1 MVTSSGP
8 GNIMGV
14 TSGGHSREQ
23 LETPN
28 SKKTE
33 KHLSFASAPKPSK
46 AGTPG
51 PPAEAGPPPAGGVN
65 GDRRKSI
72 MGSLLK
78 IVPGFLKGAGEAEG
92 GKAMGGKKLE
102 DHPSRSEWYGDKST
116 NSKPKNPT
124 SGWY

>member
-1 MVTSSGP
+1 MVTPSGP

-14 TSGGHSREQ
+14 TSGEHSREQ
-23 LETPN
+23 TPN

-72 MGSLLK
+72 RGSLLK
-78 IVPGFLKGAGEAEG
+78 ILVPGFLKGAGETEG
-92 GKAMGGKKLE
+92 GKAMGGKPE